1 MKMAKVEEFK
11 VIDEHFKSIYEMEF
25 EKFREILKIIIRLG
39 LTDND
44 DFETLLDD
52 FKLWKMAKVAE
63 KGVTPPKL

>member
-1 MKMAKVEEFK
+1 MKVTKVEEFK

-44 DFETLLDD
+44 DFEMLLDD

-63 KGVTPPKL
+63 KGVTPSKL